1 MFCTHNECM
10 GDLDI
15 LKSECF
21 EGLSIVLDK
30 VKNLCL
36 PRVRCLLAEVIVIFA
51 DNSLQGS
58 VLISEHN
65 CTSEETTYDTV
76 N

>member
-1 MFCTHNECM
+1 
-10 GDLDI
+10 
-15 LKSECF
+15 
-21 EGLSIVLDK
+21 
-30 VKNLCL
+30 
-36 PRVRCLLAEVIVIFA
+36 LAEVIVIFA

-76 N
+76 YQASSGEEKPVKIVSLPVLLEEHSFLDDPLFFCCVKTAGIN